1 MQPNTQPSYSIT
13 QVQQKGPVN
22 ILGIIVTIAG
32 ILVTLL
38 DLQSIE
44 ENWDMM
50 LFYDSTNL
58 IKWVLHD
65 LFSGAAIIL
74 TGIALI
80 MVDKRLP

>member
-1 MQPNTQPSYSIT
+1 
-13 QVQQKGPVN
+13 
-22 ILGIIVTIAG
+22 
-32 ILVTLL
+32 
-38 DLQSIE
+38 
-44 ENWDMM
+44 MM

-80 MVDKRLP
+80 MIDKRLP

>member
-32 ILVTLL
+32 ILVTLI

-50 LFYDSTNL
+50 LYYGSTNL
-58 IKWVLHD
+58 IKWVLYY

-80 MVDKRLP
+80 MIDKRLP